1 MKVPQLDLVAQYAA
15 MRAPLRRAVD
25 DLFESQ
31 RFILG
36 PAVADFEAAMAAL
49 VGAPGAVGVA
59 SGSEALRVALAIL
72 DVGAGDE
79 VLLPAFTF
87 FATAGA
93 VVHRGARPVFV
104 DVGED
109 FLMDPDDAAALV
121 TPRTRAAICV
131 HLYGL
136 QAPWAPWRE
145 LAAARG
151 LRLIE
156 DAAQCV
162 GAHREGEG
170 HAGSLGDAAAFSFFP
185 SKNLGGAG
193 DGGLLTARDPELL
206 ERARRYR
213 NHGESCR
220 YHHEEVGI
228 NGRLDALQAVVL
240 HAKLPH
246 LAAWN
251 MARRERAAR
260 YEALFAASRVADLV
274 RRPALPA
281 GGEHVFHQYTIR
293 VPERRD
299 ALLERLREREI
310 GAAVYYPL
318 PLHRQ
323 PCFAGETGAA
333 RSLPV
338 TERLAGEVLSLPIY
352 PEIGEDQQA
361 WVVESIEAFYRG

>member
-1 MKVPQLDLVAQYAA
+1 MKVPQLDLVAQYGTLRGA
-15 MRAPLRRAVD
+15 LRRAVD

-36 PAVADFEAAMAAL
+36 PAVEDFEDAMAGL
-49 VGAPGAVGVA
+49 LGVPGAVGLS
-59 SGSEALRVALAIL
+59 SGSEALRVALAVL
-72 DVGAGDE
+72 DVGPGDE

-87 FATAGA
+87 FATASA

-109 FLMDPDDAAALV
+109 FLMDPADAAVQV
-121 TPRTRAAICV
+121 TSRTRAAICV

-136 QAPWAPWRE
+136 QVPWAPWRE
-145 LAAARG
+145 LAAAHG

-162 GAHREGEG
+162 GARRAGEG

-193 DGGLLTARDPELL
+193 DGGLLTARDPALL
-206 ERARRYR
+206 ARARRYR
-213 NHGESCR
+213 NHGEACR

-251 MARRERAAR
+251 EARRARAGR
-260 YEALFAASRVADLV
+260 YEALFAASRVAERV
-274 RRPALPA
+274 GRPVLPA

-299 ALLERLREREI
+299 ALLDWLREREI

-323 PCFAGETGAA
+323 PCFAAEPSAA
-333 RSLPV
+333 RPLPV

-352 PEIGEDQQA
+352 PEISEDQQA
-361 WVVESIEAFYRG
+361 WVVASIEAFYGR